1 MSNYD
6 KNNDSKE
13 NSKKNEELFGG
24 KFALKSQVD
33 LSDSLESLV
42 HIYGKNKNIV
52 CQTAKRGYPA
62 PGNID
67 PRRIVIDATEG
78 YIPLWAKNSLLR
90 WRFQE
95 QSFIRFEQPTLVKDY
110 VRTLFNRGVEAWQD
124 AVPVMFSEQNENDL
138 WDFEITIS
146 PFADCTPRGCVL
158 ASAFFPNSG
167 PNELRI
173 YPTMF
178 EQSDSEQVDTITHEV
193 GHIFGL
199 RHFFANISEK
209 DFPSE
214 IFGTHSKF
222 SIMNYGSDSI
232 LTSNDISDL
241 KRLYDLVWRG
251 ELDNVNGTPINL
263 VRPYHV
269 FRNFLMSTSQLFS

>member
-1 MSNYD
+1 
-6 KNNDSKE
+6 
-13 NSKKNEELFGG
+13 
-24 KFALKSQVD
+24 
-33 LSDSLESLV
+33 
-42 HIYGKNKNIV
+42 
-52 CQTAKRGYPA
+52 
-62 PGNID
+62 
-67 PRRIVIDATEG
+67 
-78 YIPLWAKNSLLR
+78 
-90 WRFQE
+90 
-95 QSFIRFEQPTLVKDY
+95 
-110 VRTLFNRGVEAWQD
+110 
-124 AVPVMFSEQNENDL
+124 
-138 WDFEITIS
+138 
-146 PFADCTPRGCVL
+146 
-158 ASAFFPNSG
+158 
-167 PNELRI
+167 
-173 YPTMF
+173 MF

-269 FRNFLMSTSQLFS
+269 FRDFLMSTSRLFS